1 MRFRANSMFVQL
13 SLVLI
18 VLQCVIVFVSWWLIA
33 GRVSAFFTQQQV
45 DELRGLS
52 SWVVTVLQDA
62 ELDSTPVQK
71 WINQLEHDT
80 EGLRI
85 TVVDREGTVVGD
97 SSKDPARMDNHRQRP
112 EIIAAF
118 RDGDGTASRYSD
130 TLGTEFLYYA
140 KRVADPDGMYI
151 VRVALPLTLVQQ
163 SLASLTRTMLLA
175 LVITLGATVVVIFL
189 VTRWLSARIQT
200 LSDGAERFAAG
211 DLGHRI
217 RGHHMAE
224 LDGLSSS
231 LNTMAAELA
240 ARVVQIERQ
249 GNEIESVLQSM
260 SNGVIAL
267 DLSRRILS
275 MNQAAVDM
283 LDLEGRSVRGRVLD
297 DVLQHD
303 DLLGFAGDS
312 IRHGGRRF
320 EEFAFEA
327 IGGLRVE
334 CASEPLHDEQ
344 HEVVGL
350 LLVMND
356 VTALRRLESIR
367 TDFAANVSHEL
378 RTPIMAIQGYADLLA
393 DDTGNVGESDRS
405 QYLGIIQ
412 RNTVRLAAIIEDLLS
427 LSRLEE
433 TGSSER
439 LEWEEIPLRA
449 MLEDVCRDCAETAK
463 RRDVDLLLSCPDDI
477 MMIGSRQLLT
487 QAVDNLVENA
497 IRHSELYA
505 TVDIVGAI
513 DDHARIAVEVRDH
526 GTGIPSEYHDRIF
539 ERFYRVDKGR
549 DRLLGGTGLGLAI
562 VKHIAMVHGGR
573 VTVSSEVGEGS
584 IFTLLVP
591 QKPQHAGDGDPVPR
605 MAGSHS

>member
-1 MRFRANSMFVQL
+1 MFVQL

-33 GRVSAFFTQQQV
+33 SRVSTFFTQQQV

-52 SWVVTVLQDA
+52 SWVVTALQDS
-62 ELDSTPVQK
+62 ELDSIPVQE

-85 TVVDREGTVVGD
+85 TVIDREGTVVGD

-140 KRVADPDGMYI
+140 KRVADPDAMYI

-175 LVITLGATVVVIFL
+175 LVITLGATVVVIFI

-303 DLLGFAGDS
+303 DLLGFAEAS

-344 HEVVGL
+344 REVVGL

-356 VTALRRLESIR
+356 VTTLRRLESIR

-393 DDTGNVGESDRS
+393 DDGDAVSESDRA
-405 QYLGIIQ
+405 QYLAVIQ
-412 RNTVRLAAIIEDLLS
+412 RNTGRLAAIIEDLLS

-433 TGSSER
+433 TDSSAR
-439 LEWEEIPLRA
+439 LEWEPIPLHDL
-449 MLEDVCRDCAETAK
+449 LEDVRRDCAETAK
-463 RRDVDLLLSCPDDI
+463 RRDVELLLSCPEDI
-477 MMIGSRQLLT
+477 TLVGSRQLLT

-505 TVDIVGAI
+505 SVEITGAI
-513 DDHARIAVEVRDH
+513 DVDSEVAIQVRDH
-526 GTGIPSEYHDRIF
+526 GPGIPSEYHDRIF

-549 DRLLGGTGLGLAI
+549 DRLQGGTGLGLAI

-573 VTVSSEVGEGS
+573 VTVDSQLGQGS
-584 IFTLLVP
+584 KFTLCMPRNL
-591 QKPQHAGDGDPVPR
+591 QLTGAADGASPAVEP
-605 MAGSHS
+605 HS